1 MSYQHPH
8 TLLQISHTLQS
19 TSRHS
24 ILYLSFYILM
34 LICQL
39 VGIRS
44 TLEKPKVHV
53 ELGLGGKED
62 RPEEGGTT

>member
-1 MSYQHPH
+1 MYNKVPSH
-8 TLLQISHTLQS
+8 TLLI

-44 TLEKPKVHV
+44 TLEKRKVHL
-53 ELGLGGKED
+53 ELGLAGKED
-62 RPEEGGTT
+62 HPEEGGTIYELEES